1 MTLLHIIGGIA
12 LTVAAILAASLTP
25 EELHL
30 HVMNR

>member
-1 MTLLHIIGGIA
+1 MALLLIIGGIA

-25 EELHL
+25 EKSHL